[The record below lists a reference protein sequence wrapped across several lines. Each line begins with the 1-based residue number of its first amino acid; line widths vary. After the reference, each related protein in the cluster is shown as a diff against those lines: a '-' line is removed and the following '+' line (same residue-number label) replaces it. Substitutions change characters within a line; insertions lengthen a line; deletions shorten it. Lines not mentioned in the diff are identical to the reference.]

1 MTRPYTGWLMVPLAA
16 LAMVGTM
23 PGRTNFLGAISKPVV
38 AEPVEN
44 DNVIDLM
51 EALKK
56 SLKHKGKA
64 APARAHPAARKRK
77 KAAR

>member
-1 MTRPYTGWLMVPLAA
+1 MSDETKTTGK
-16 LAMVGTM
+16 
-23 PGRTNFLGAISKPVV
+23 I
-38 AEPVEN
+38 
-44 DNVIDLM
+44 IDLM

-64 APARAHPAARKRK
+64 APARAHPAARKKK